1 MVHFLNFRA
10 YLPFE
15 MGNPDISNPELL
27 ALPAGHWDNRV
38 KKCQIFG
45 GFALAALAQAIGA
58 DASGKGE

>member
-1 MVHFLNFRA
+1 MVHFLNLRA

-15 MGNPDISNPELL
+15 IGNPDISNPELL

-45 GFALAALAQAIGA
+45 GFAPAALAQAI
-58 DASGKGE
+58 

>member
-1 MVHFLNFRA
+1 MINSLNFRA

-15 MGNPDISNPELL
+15 IGNPDISNPELL
-27 ALPAGHWDNRV
+27 ALPAGHNRV

-45 GFALAALAQAIGA
+45 GFAPAAFAQAIGA